1 MDIRNI
7 CLLGH
12 GGSGK
17 TSLVESML
25 YITGAT
31 DRLGKTAD
39 GNTVCD
45 YDPEETKRQISISL
59 AMAPVMYQGVKINV
73 LDTPGNFDFA
83 GEMQSGVRA
92 AEVGVLVCASKD
104 GLSVGAER
112 CWKYLREQKKP
123 CIVYISKEDE
133 ENANFSTTLEALREN
148 LSKSIAPVVAPIW
161 DENKRT
167 IGIIDVLNQKA
178 YKMGGDKKGTRVEIP
193 IPESKQKVVQ
203 ELYDQLMEA
212 VAETTEEN
220 MEKFFAGEPF
230 TKEEIMTGL
239 KVGMHEGTL
248 APVVCGSAFT
258 GLGTEMLLQTIV
270 DLVPGP
276 LEVPAEEAT
285 DESGENAVEVAH
297 DPNGPTAAIVFKTIS
312 DQYGKYSLVKVV
324 SGKITG
330 DMSLYNPT
338 TGKTEKLGRLYTLRG
353 KKTEEVKE
361 IACGDIGAIAKMD
374 RLKTGDTLCDPKK
387 VVRLTPVQF
396 AEPCYSRAIAP
407 KTRGQDEKV
416 GSGLVRLNEEDP
428 TFSVVNNAETHQVV
442 VSGAGDIQIDV
453 LVSKLKSRFGVEAEL
468 DTPRVAYR
476 EKIRKKVRKQGR
488 HKKQTGGS
496 GQFGDVHIV
505 FEPQEESEDMIFAEE
520 VFGGSVPKNFFPAV
534 EKGVRQAAAHG
545 VLAGYPMVG
554 MKATLLDGSYHPV
567 DSSEMAFIMAA
578 KLAYK
583 AAIPEAGPV
592 LLEPIGTLQVH
603 VPADNTGDIMG
614 EVTKRRGRVLGMNPD
629 EEGGQVVDAEVPMA
643 EMQDFTT
650 FLRQLTQGRGHYTF
664 EFVRYETLPQMLE
677 SKVIEQAKA
686 LGNMADDDA

>member
-25 YITGAT
+25 YITGVT
-31 DRLGKTAD
+31 DRLGKPAD

-45 YDPEETKRQISISL
+45 YDPEEIKRQISISL
-59 AMAPVMYQGVKINV
+59 AMTPVQYNGVKINV

-112 CWKYLREQKKP
+112 CWKYLKEQKKP

-133 ENANFSTTLEALREN
+133 ENANFSTTLDALREK

-167 IGIIDVLNQKA
+167 IGIIDVLNKKA
-178 YKMGGDKKGTRVEIP
+178 YKMPENKKGKREEIP
-193 IPESKQKVVQ
+193 IPDSKMKVVD
-203 ELYDQLMEA
+203 ELYGQLMEA

-248 APVVCGSAFT
+248 APVVCGSAVT
-258 GLGTEMLLQTIV
+258 GLGTEMLLSTIV

-276 LEVPAEEAT
+276 QEMPAEKAT
-285 DESGENAVEVAH
+285 DESGEKGVEVKR
-297 DPNGPTAAIVFKTIS
+297 DPNGATAAIVFKTIS

-330 DMSLYNPT
+330 DMSLYNPA
-338 TGKTEKLGRLYTLRG
+338 TGKTEKLGRLYTIKG
-353 KKTEEVKE
+353 KKNEEVKE

-374 RLKTGDTLCDPKK
+374 RLKTGETLCDPKN
-387 VVRLTPVQF
+387 VVKLAPVQF

-416 GSGLVRLNEEDP
+416 GSGLIRLNEEDP

-453 LVSKLKSRFGVEAEL
+453 LVSKLKSRFGVDAEL

-476 EKIRKKVRKQGR
+476 EKIRKQVRKQGR

-505 FEPQEESEDMIFAEE
+505 FEPQDEQEDMIFAEE

-534 EKGVRQAAAHG
+534 EKGLREACVHG
-545 VLAGYPMVG
+545 VLAGYPMVFL
-554 MKATLLDGSYHPV
+554 KATLVDGSYHPV
-567 DSSEMAFIMAA
+567 DSSEIAFKTAA
-578 KLAYK
+578 QLAYK
-583 AAIPEAGPV
+583 AALPEASPV
-592 LLEPIGTLQVH
+592 LLEPIGELKVTI
-603 VPADNTGDIMG
+603 PDSYMGDILG
-614 EVTKRRGRVLGMNPD
+614 DLNKRRGRIMGMNPT
-629 EEGGQVVDAEVPMA
+629 GGGDQIVEAEVPMA
-643 EMQDFTT
+643 EMMTYAIDLRSMTQSRGTFTLH
-650 FLRQLTQGRGHYTF
+650 FI
-664 EFVRYETLPQMLE
+664 RYEECPAAAQE
-677 SKVIEQAKA
+677 KAIAEAKA
-686 LGNMADDDA
+686 LAEE

>member
-25 YITGAT
+25 YITGVT
-31 DRLGKTAD
+31 DRLGKPAD

-45 YDPEETKRQISISL
+45 YDPEEIKRQISISL
-59 AMAPVMYQGVKINV
+59 AMTPINYKGVKINV

-112 CWKYLREQKKP
+112 CWKYLKDQKKP
-123 CIVYISKEDE
+123 CIIYISKEDE
-133 ENANFSTTLEALREN
+133 ENANFSTTLEALREKFGN
-148 LSKSIAPVVAPIW
+148 SVAPVVAPIW
-161 DENKRT
+161 DGNKRT
-167 IGIIDVLNQKA
+167 IGIIDVLNKKA
-178 YKMGGDKKGTRVEIP
+178 YQMPEGKKGGRVEIP
-193 IPESKQKVVQ
+193 IPEGKMSVVN

-220 MEKFFAGEPF
+220 MEKFFSGEPF

-248 APVVCGSAFT
+248 APVVCGSALT
-258 GLGTEMLLQTIV
+258 GLGTEMLLSTIV

-276 LEVPAEEAT
+276 LEMPAEEAM
-285 DESGENAVEVAH
+285 DESGENAVEVKR

-330 DMSLYNPT
+330 DMNLYNPS
-338 TGKTEKLGRLYTLRG
+338 TGKTEKLGRLYTIKG
-353 KKTEEVKE
+353 KKNEEVKE

-374 RLKTGDTLCDPKK
+374 RLKTGDTLCDPKR
-387 VVRLTPVQF
+387 VVKLAPTPF

-416 GSGLVRLNEEDP
+416 GSGLIRLNEEDP
-428 TFSVVNNAETHQVV
+428 TFTVVNNAETHQVV

-476 EKIRKKVRKQGR
+476 EKIRKQVRKQGR

-505 FEPQEESEDMIFAEE
+505 FEPQDESEEMIFAEE

-534 EKGVRQAAAHG
+534 EKGLREACTHG
-545 VLAGYPMVG
+545 VLAGYPMVFL
-554 MKATLLDGSYHPV
+554 KATLVDGSYHPV
-567 DSSEMAFIMAA
+567 DSSEIAFKTAA
-578 KLAYK
+578 QLAYK
-583 AAIPEAGPV
+583 AALPEASPV
-592 LLEPIGTLQVH
+592 LLEPIGELKVTI
-603 VPADNTGDIMG
+603 PDSYMGDIIG
-614 EVTKRRGRVLGMNPD
+614 DLNKRRGRVMGMNPTGNGD
-629 EEGGQVVDAEVPMA
+629 QVVEAEVPEA
-643 EMQDFTT
+643 EMMTYAIDLRSMSQSRGSFT
-650 FLRQLTQGRGHYTF
+650 FH
-664 EFVRYETLPQMLE
+664 FVRYEECPPAAQE
-677 SKVIEQAKA
+677 KAIAEAKA
-686 LGNMADDDA
+686 LADAE

>member
-25 YITGAT
+25 YLTGAT
-31 DRLGKTAD
+31 DRLGKPAD

-45 YDPEETKRQISISL
+45 YDPEEIKRQISISL
-59 AMAPVMYQGVKINV
+59 AMTPVVYNGVKINV

-112 CWKYLREQKKP
+112 CWKYLKEQHKP
-123 CIVYISKEDE
+123 CIVYVSKEDE
-133 ENANFSTTLEALREN
+133 ENANFSETLAALREK

-161 DENKRT
+161 DGNKRT
-167 IGIIDVLNQKA
+167 IGIIDVINRKA
-178 YKMGGDKKGTRVEIP
+178 YQMPENKKGKRVEIP
-193 IPESKQKVVQ
+193 IPDSKQAVLD
-203 ELYDQLMEA
+203 ELYGELMEA
-212 VAETTEEN
+212 VAETSDEK
-220 MEKFFAGEPF
+220 MEKFFEGEPF
-230 TKEEIMTGL
+230 TKEEIMEGL
-239 KVGMHEGTL
+239 KIGVREGTL
-248 APVVCGSAFT
+248 APVVCGSALT
-258 GLGTEMLLQTIV
+258 GLGTEMLMSTII
-270 DLVPGP
+270 DLVPAST
-276 LEVPAEEAT
+276 EMAAEKAT
-285 DESGENAVEVAH
+285 DESGSNSVEVKR

-330 DMSLYNPT
+330 DMSLYNPA
-338 TGKTEKLGRLYTLRG
+338 TGKTEKLGRLYTIKG
-353 KKTEEVKE
+353 KKNEEVKE

-374 RLKTGDTLCDPKK
+374 RLKTGETLCDPKS
-387 VVRLTPVQF
+387 VVKLAPVQF

-416 GSGLVRLNEEDP
+416 GTGLIRLNEEDP
-428 TFSVVNNAETHQVV
+428 SFSVVNNAETHQVV

-476 EKIRKKVRKQGR
+476 EKIRKQVRKQGR

-505 FEPQEESEDMIFAEE
+505 FEPQDEQEDMIFAEE

-534 EKGVRQAAAHG
+534 EKGLREACVHG
-545 VLAGYPMVG
+545 VLAGYPMVFL
-554 MKATLLDGSYHPV
+554 KATLVDGSYHPV
-567 DSSEMAFIMAA
+567 DSSEIAFKTAA
-578 KLAYK
+578 QLAYK
-583 AAIPEAGPV
+583 AALPEASPV
-592 LLEPIGTLQVH
+592 LLEPIGELKVTI
-603 VPADNTGDIMG
+603 PDSYMGDILG
-614 EVTKRRGRVLGMNPD
+614 DLNKRRGRVMGMNPTGSGD
-629 EEGGQVVDAEVPMA
+629 QVVEAEVPMA
-643 EMQDFTT
+643 EMMTYAIDLRSMTQSRGSFT
-650 FLRQLTQGRGHYTF
+650 FR
-664 EFVRYETLPQMLE
+664 FVRYEDCPAAAQE
-677 SKVIEQAKA
+677 KAIAEAKA
-686 LGNMADDDA
+686 LAEE

>member
-285 DESGENAVEVAH
+285 DESGENEVEVAH

-496 GQFGDVHIV
+496 GQFGDVWIR
-505 FEPQEESEDMIFAEE
+505 FEPQTEQDDMIFAEE

-534 EKGVRQAAAHG
+534 EKGLREACQHG
-545 VLAGYPMVG
+545 VLAGYPVVFL
-554 MKATLLDGSYHPV
+554 KATLVDGSYHPV
-567 DSSEMAFIMAA
+567 DSSEIAFKTAA
-578 KLAYK
+578 QLAYK
-583 AAIPEAGPV
+583 AALPEASPV
-592 LLEPIGTLQVH
+592 LLEPIGELKVTI
-603 VPADNTGDIMG
+603 PDSYMGDIIG
-614 EVTKRRGRVLGMNPD
+614 DLNKRRGRVMGMTPTGDGN
-629 EEGGQVVDAEVPMA
+629 QVVEAEVPMA
-643 EMQDFTT
+643 EMMTYAIDLRSMSQSRGSFT
-650 FLRQLTQGRGHYTF
+650 FH
-664 EFVRYETLPQMLE
+664 FVRYEECPPAAQE
-677 SKVIEQAKA
+677 KAIAEAKA
-686 LGNMADDDA
+686 LAEAE

>member
-276 LEVPAEEAT
+276 LEVPAEEAA

-496 GQFGDVHIV
+496 GQFGDVWIR
-505 FEPQEESEDMIFAEE
+505 FEPQAEQDDMIFAEE

-534 EKGVRQAAAHG
+534 EKGLREACQHG
-545 VLAGYPMVG
+545 VLAGYPVVFL
-554 MKATLLDGSYHPV
+554 KATLVDGSYHPV
-567 DSSEMAFIMAA
+567 DSSEIAFKTAA
-578 KLAYK
+578 QLAYK
-583 AAIPEAGPV
+583 AALPEASPV
-592 LLEPIGTLQVH
+592 LLEPIGELKVTI
-603 VPADNTGDIMG
+603 PDSYMGDIIG
-614 EVTKRRGRVLGMNPD
+614 DLNKRRGRVMGMTPTGDGN
-629 EEGGQVVDAEVPMA
+629 QVVEAEVPMA
-643 EMQDFTT
+643 EMMTYAIDLRSMSQSRGSFT
-650 FLRQLTQGRGHYTF
+650 FH
-664 EFVRYETLPQMLE
+664 FVRYEECPPAAQE
-677 SKVIEQAKA
+677 KAIAEAKA
-686 LGNMADDDA
+686 LAEAE

>member
-25 YITGAT
+25 YITGVT
-31 DRLGKTAD
+31 DRLGKPAD

-45 YDPEETKRQISISL
+45 YDPEEIKRQISISL
-59 AMAPVMYQGVKINV
+59 AMTPVLYNGVKINV

-112 CWKYLREQKKP
+112 CWKYLKEQKKP

-133 ENANFSTTLEALREN
+133 ENANFSTTLEALREK

-167 IGIIDVLNQKA
+167 IGIIDVLNKKA
-178 YKMGGDKKGTRVEIP
+178 YKMPENKKGKREEIP
-193 IPESKQKVVQ
+193 IPDSKMKVVD
-203 ELYDQLMEA
+203 ELYGQLMEA

-220 MEKFFAGEPF
+220 MEKFFAGESF

-248 APVVCGSAFT
+248 APVVCGSALT
-258 GLGTEMLLQTIV
+258 GLGTEMLLSTIV

-276 LEVPAEEAT
+276 LEMPAEEAT
-285 DESGENAVEVAH
+285 DESGENAVEVKR

-324 SGKITG
+324 SGRITG
-330 DMSLYNPT
+330 DMSLYNPA
-338 TGKTEKLGRLYTLRG
+338 TGKTEKLGRLYTIKG
-353 KKTEEVKE
+353 KKNEEVKE

-374 RLKTGDTLCDPKK
+374 RLKTGETLCDPKCTVK
-387 VVRLTPVQF
+387 LAPVAF

-416 GSGLVRLNEEDP
+416 GTGLIRLNEEDP
-428 TFSVVNNAETHQVV
+428 TFNVVNNAETHQVV

-453 LVSKLKSRFGVEAEL
+453 LVSKLKSRFGVDAEL

-476 EKIRKKVRKQGR
+476 EKIRKQVRKQGR

-505 FEPQEESEDMIFAEE
+505 FEPQDEQEDMIFAEE

-534 EKGVRQAAAHG
+534 EKGLREDCVHG
-545 VLAGYPMVG
+545 VLAGYPMVFL
-554 MKATLLDGSYHPV
+554 KATLVDGSYHPV
-567 DSSEMAFIMAA
+567 DSSEIAFKTAA
-578 KLAYK
+578 QLAYK
-583 AAIPEAGPV
+583 AALPEASPV
-592 LLEPIGTLQVH
+592 LLEPIGELKVTI
-603 VPADNTGDIMG
+603 PDSYMGDILG
-614 EVTKRRGRVLGMNPD
+614 DLNKRRGRIMGMNPT
-629 EEGGQVVDAEVPMA
+629 GGGDQIVEAEVPMA
-643 EMQDFTT
+643 EMMTYAID
-650 FLRQLTQGRGHYTF
+650 LRSMTQSRGSYTF
-664 EFVRYETLPQMLE
+664 HFVRYEECPAAAQE
-677 SKVIEQAKA
+677 KAIAEAKA
-686 LGNMADDDA
+686 LAEE

>member
-25 YITGAT
+25 YLTGVT
-31 DRLGKTAD
+31 DRLGKPAD

-45 YDPEETKRQISISL
+45 YDPEEIKRQISISL
-59 AMAPVMYQGVKINV
+59 SMTPIMYNGVKINV

-112 CWKYLREQKKP
+112 CWKYLKSQNKP
-123 CIVYISKEDE
+123 CIVYVSKEDE
-133 ENANFSTTLEALREN
+133 ENANFSTTLDALREK

-161 DENKRT
+161 DGNKRT
-167 IGIIDVLNQKA
+167 IGIIDVLNKKA
-178 YKMGGDKKGTRVEIP
+178 YQMPENKTGATRVEIP
-193 IPESKQKVVQ
+193 IPESKMKVVD
-203 ELYDQLMEA
+203 ELYGQLMEA

-248 APVVCGSAFT
+248 APVVCGSAVT
-258 GLGTEMLLQTIV
+258 GLGTEMLLSTIV

-276 LEVPAEEAT
+276 QEMPAEKAT
-285 DESGENAVEVAH
+285 DESGEKGVEVKR
-297 DPNGPTAAIVFKTIS
+297 DPNGATAAIVFKTIS

-330 DMSLYNPT
+330 DMSLYNPS
-338 TGKTEKLGRLYTLRG
+338 TGKTEKLGRLYTIRG
-353 KKTEEVKE
+353 KKNEEVKE

-374 RLKTGDTLCDPKK
+374 RLKTGETLCDPKN
-387 VVRLTPVQF
+387 VVKLAPVQF

-416 GSGLVRLNEEDP
+416 GSGLIRLNEEDP

-453 LVSKLKSRFGVEAEL
+453 LVSKLKSRFGVDAEL

-476 EKIRKKVRKQGR
+476 EKIRKQVRKQGR

-505 FEPQEESEDMIFAEE
+505 FEPQDEQEDMIFAEE

-534 EKGVRQAAAHG
+534 EKGLREACAHG
-545 VLAGYPMVG
+545 VLAGYPMVFL
-554 MKATLLDGSYHPV
+554 KATLVDGSYHPV
-567 DSSEMAFIMAA
+567 DSSEIAFKTAA
-578 KLAYK
+578 QLAYK
-583 AAIPEAGPV
+583 AALPEASPV
-592 LLEPIGTLQVH
+592 LLEPIGELKVTI
-603 VPADNTGDIMG
+603 PDSYMGDILG
-614 EVTKRRGRVLGMNPD
+614 DLNKRRGRVMGMNPTGD
-629 EEGGQVVDAEVPMA
+629 GDQVVEAEVPMA
-643 EMQDFTT
+643 EMMTYAIDLRSMTQSRGSFT
-650 FLRQLTQGRGHYTF
+650 FH
-664 EFVRYETLPQMLE
+664 FVRYEDCPAAAQE
-677 SKVIEQAKA
+677 KAIAEAKA
-686 LGNMADDDA
+686 MAEE

>member
-374 RLKTGDTLCDPKK
+374 YVRTGDTLCDSKK
-387 VVRLTPVQF
+387 VVKLQAVQF

-407 KTRGQDEKV
+407 KVRGQEEKI
-416 GSGLVRLNEEDP
+416 GTGLNRLNEEDP

-505 FEPQEESEDMIFAEE
+505 FEPQDESEDMIFAEE

-534 EKGVRQAAAHG
+534 EKGLREACQHG
-545 VLAGYPMVG
+545 VLAGYPVVFL
-554 MKATLLDGSYHPV
+554 KATLVDGSYHPV
-567 DSSEMAFIMAA
+567 DSSEIAFKTAA
-578 KLAYK
+578 QLAYK
-583 AAIPEAGPV
+583 AALPEASPV
-592 LLEPIGTLQVH
+592 LLEPIGELKVTI
-603 VPADNTGDIMG
+603 PDSYMGDIIG
-614 EVTKRRGRVLGMNPD
+614 DLNKRRGRVMGMTPTGDGN
-629 EEGGQVVDAEVPMA
+629 QVVEAEVPMA
-643 EMQDFTT
+643 EMMTYAIDLRSMSQSRGSFT
-650 FLRQLTQGRGHYTF
+650 FH
-664 EFVRYETLPQMLE
+664 FVRYEECPPAAQE
-677 SKVIEQAKA
+677 KAIAEAKA
-686 LGNMADDDA
+686 LAEAE

>member
-25 YITGAT
+25 YLTGVT
-31 DRLGKTAD
+31 DRLGKPAD

-45 YDPEETKRQISISL
+45 YDPEEIKRQISISL
-59 AMAPVMYQGVKINV
+59 AMTPVIYNGVKINV

-112 CWKYLREQKKP
+112 CWKYLKEQNKP
-123 CIVYISKEDE
+123 CIVYVSKEDE
-133 ENANFSTTLEALREN
+133 ENANFSETLAALREK

-161 DENKRT
+161 DGNKRT
-167 IGIIDVLNQKA
+167 IGIIDVINRKA
-178 YKMGGDKKGTRVEIP
+178 YQMPENKKGKRVEIP
-193 IPESKQKVVQ
+193 IPDSKQAVLD
-203 ELYDQLMEA
+203 ELYGELMEA
-212 VAETTEEN
+212 VAETSDEK
-220 MEKFFAGEPF
+220 MEKFFEGEPF
-230 TKEEIMTGL
+230 TKEEIMEGL
-239 KVGMHEGTL
+239 KIGVREGTL
-248 APVVCGSAFT
+248 APVVCGSALT
-258 GLGTEMLLQTIV
+258 GLGTEMLMSTII
-270 DLVPGP
+270 DLVPAST
-276 LEVPAEEAT
+276 EMAAEKAT
-285 DESGENAVEVAH
+285 DESGNNSVEVKR

-330 DMSLYNPT
+330 DMSLYNPA
-338 TGKTEKLGRLYTLRG
+338 TGKTEKLGRLYTIKG
-353 KKTEEVKE
+353 KKNEEVKE

-374 RLKTGDTLCDPKK
+374 RLKTGETLCDPKS
-387 VVRLTPVQF
+387 VVKLAPVQF

-416 GSGLVRLNEEDP
+416 GTGLIRLNEEDP

-476 EKIRKKVRKQGR
+476 EKIRKQVRKQGR

-505 FEPQEESEDMIFAEE
+505 FEPQDEQEDMIFAEE

-534 EKGVRQAAAHG
+534 EKGLREACVHG
-545 VLAGYPMVG
+545 VLAGYPMVFL
-554 MKATLLDGSYHPV
+554 KATLVDGSYHPV
-567 DSSEMAFIMAA
+567 DSSEIAFKTAA
-578 KLAYK
+578 QLAYK
-583 AAIPEAGPV
+583 AALPEASPV
-592 LLEPIGTLQVH
+592 LLEPIGELKVTI
-603 VPADNTGDIMG
+603 PDSYMGDILG
-614 EVTKRRGRVLGMNPD
+614 DLNKRRGRVMGMNPTGSGD
-629 EEGGQVVDAEVPMA
+629 QVVEAEVPMA
-643 EMQDFTT
+643 EMMTYAIDLRSMTQSRGSFT
-650 FLRQLTQGRGHYTF
+650 FR
-664 EFVRYETLPQMLE
+664 FVRYEDCPAAAQE
-677 SKVIEQAKA
+677 KAIAEAKA
-686 LGNMADDDA
+686 LAEE

>member
-25 YITGAT
+25 YLTGVT
-31 DRLGKTAD
+31 DRLGKPAD

-45 YDPEETKRQISISL
+45 YDPEEVKRQISISL
-59 AMAPVMYQGVKINV
+59 AMTPVIYKGVKINV
-73 LDTPGNFDFA
+73 MDTPGNFDFA

-112 CWKYLREQKKP
+112 CWKYLKSQNKP

-133 ENANFSTTLEALREN
+133 ENANFSDTLAALREK

-161 DENKRT
+161 DDNKRT
-167 IGIIDVLNQKA
+167 IGIIDVINRKA
-178 YKMGGDKKGTRVEIP
+178 YQMPENKKGKRVEIP
-193 IPESKQKVVQ
+193 IPDSKQGVLD
-203 ELYDQLMEA
+203 ELYGELMEA
-212 VAETTEEN
+212 VAETSEEK
-220 MEKFFAGEPF
+220 MEKFFAEEPF
-230 TKEEIMTGL
+230 TKEEIMEGL
-239 KVGMHEGTL
+239 KIGVKEGTL
-248 APVVCGSAFT
+248 APVVCGSALT
-258 GLGTEMLLQTIV
+258 GLGTEMLMSTII
-270 DLVPGP
+270 DLVPSAAEMP
-276 LEVPAEEAT
+276 DEEAT
-285 DESGENAVEVAH
+285 DESGENAVAVKH

-338 TGKTEKLGRLYTLRG
+338 TGKTEKLGRLYTIKG
-353 KKTEEVKE
+353 KKNEEVKE
-361 IACGDIGAIAKMD
+361 IVCGDIGAIAKMD

-387 VVRLTPVQF
+387 IVKLAPVQF

-416 GSGLVRLNEEDP
+416 GTGLIRLNEEDP

-476 EKIRKKVRKQGR
+476 EKIRKQVRKQGR

-505 FEPQEESEDMIFAEE
+505 FEPQDEQEDMIFAEE

-534 EKGVRQAAAHG
+534 EKGLREACAHG
-545 VLAGYPMVG
+545 VLAGYPVVFL
-554 MKATLLDGSYHPV
+554 KATLVDGSYHPV
-567 DSSEMAFIMAA
+567 DSSEIAFKTAA
-578 KLAYK
+578 QLAYK
-583 AAIPEAGPV
+583 AALPEASPV
-592 LLEPIGTLQVH
+592 LLEPIGELKVTI
-603 VPADNTGDIMG
+603 PDNYMGDILG
-614 EVTKRRGRVLGMNPD
+614 DLNKRRGRVMGMNPTGD
-629 EEGGQVVDAEVPMA
+629 GDQIVEAEVPMA
-643 EMQDFTT
+643 EMMTYAIDLRSMTQSRGSFT
-650 FLRQLTQGRGHYTF
+650 FH
-664 EFVRYETLPQMLE
+664 FVRYEDCPAAAQE
-677 SKVIEQAKA
+677 KAIAEAKA
-686 LGNMADDDA
+686 LAEE

>member
-25 YITGAT
+25 YITGVT
-31 DRLGKTAD
+31 DRLGKPAD

-45 YDPEETKRQISISL
+45 YDPEEIKRQISISL
-59 AMAPVMYQGVKINV
+59 AMTPVQYNGVKINV

-112 CWKYLREQKKP
+112 CWKYLKEQKKP

-133 ENANFSTTLEALREN
+133 ENANFSTTLDALREK

-167 IGIIDVLNQKA
+167 IGIIDVLNKKA
-178 YKMGGDKKGTRVEIP
+178 YKMPENKKGKREEIP
-193 IPESKQKVVQ
+193 IPDSKMKVVD
-203 ELYDQLMEA
+203 ELYGQLMEA

-220 MEKFFAGEPF
+220 MEKFFAGESF

-248 APVVCGSAFT
+248 APVVCGSALT
-258 GLGTEMLLQTIV
+258 GLGTEMLLSTIV

-276 LEVPAEEAT
+276 LEMPAEEAM
-285 DESGENAVEVAH
+285 DESGENAVEVKR

-312 DQYGKYSLVKVV
+312 DQYGKYSLVKVI
-324 SGKITG
+324 SGRITG
-330 DMSLYNPT
+330 DMNLYNPA
-338 TGKTEKLGRLYTLRG
+338 TGKTEKLGRLYTIKG
-353 KKTEEVKE
+353 KKNEEVKE

-374 RLKTGDTLCDPKK
+374 RLKTGETLCDPKSIVK
-387 VVRLTPVQF
+387 LAPVAF

-416 GSGLVRLNEEDP
+416 GTGLIRLNEEDP
-428 TFSVVNNAETHQVV
+428 TFNVVNNAETHQVV

-453 LVSKLKSRFGVEAEL
+453 LVSKLKSRFGVDAEL

-476 EKIRKKVRKQGR
+476 EKIRKQVRKQGR

-505 FEPQEESEDMIFAEE
+505 FEPQDEQEDMIFAEE

-534 EKGVRQAAAHG
+534 EKGLREACVHG
-545 VLAGYPMVG
+545 VLAGYPMVFL
-554 MKATLLDGSYHPV
+554 KATLVDGSYHPV
-567 DSSEMAFIMAA
+567 DSSEIAFKTAA
-578 KLAYK
+578 QLAYK
-583 AAIPEAGPV
+583 AALPEASPV
-592 LLEPIGTLQVH
+592 LLEPIGELKVTI
-603 VPADNTGDIMG
+603 PDSYMGDILG
-614 EVTKRRGRVLGMNPD
+614 DLNKRRGRIMGMNPT
-629 EEGGQVVDAEVPMA
+629 GGGDQIVEAEVPMA
-643 EMQDFTT
+643 EMMTYAIDLRSMTQSRGTFTLH
-650 FLRQLTQGRGHYTF
+650 FI
-664 EFVRYETLPQMLE
+664 RYEECPAAAQE
-677 SKVIEQAKA
+677 KAIAEAKA
-686 LGNMADDDA
+686 LAEE